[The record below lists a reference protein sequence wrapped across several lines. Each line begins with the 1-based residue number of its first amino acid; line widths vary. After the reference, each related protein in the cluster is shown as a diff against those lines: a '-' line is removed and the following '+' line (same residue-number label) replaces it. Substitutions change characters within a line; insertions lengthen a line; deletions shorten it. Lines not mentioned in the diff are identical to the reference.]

1 MIKFLSLSILGTLWH
16 FLYNFTGQNFFVG
29 LFAPVNESTWEHMKL
44 AFFPGIIIMIIFM
57 PKKYTTKWMAS
68 ILTATW
74 LIPVIF
80 YTYSGILGFS
90 LMWADILTY
99 FLSIGIAMI
108 LLKRIQKSSISA
120 GATVIIRLLALLQFV
135 SFLYFS
141 YNPGTLGIFAA

>member
-1 MIKFLSLSILGTLWH
+1 MIKFLSLGILGTLWH
-16 FLYNFTGQNFFVG
+16 FLYNFTGQNYFVG
-29 LFAPVNESTWEHMKL
+29 LFAPVSESTWEHMKL
-44 AFFPGIIIMIIFM
+44 AFFPGIIIMLIFV
-57 PKKYTTKWMAS
+57 PKKYTAQWMVS

-80 YTYSGILGFS
+80 YTYSGILGFT

-99 FLSIGIAMI
+99 FLSIAFAII
-108 LLKRIQKSSISA
+108 LLKHIQKTSISA
-120 GATVIIRLLALLQFV
+120 GATIIIRLLVLLQFV